1 MRQQRLFWLS
11 NDDRL
16 HFPPVETALTQPN
29 GLVAVGG
36 DLSPERLVN
45 AYRQGIFP
53 WFEED
58 QPILWWSPDPRAV
71 LYPDKLR
78 VSRSLAKR
86 IRNAGFRV
94 TMDRAFRAVMEAC
107 AAPRRQ
113 SAGTWITTGMLDA
126 YTRLHQQGLA
136 HSVEVWDGDELVGG
150 LYGVGLG
157 AAFFGESMFSRRTD
171 ASKVAL
177 VWLVRHLQTEGAR
190 FIDCQV
196 SSSHLATLGAVD
208 IPRARFIREL
218 DAALQ
223 QRPDGMG
230 WTFDDGFHP
239 LRAAEQESRA

>member
-16 HFPPVETALTQPN
+16 HFPPVEAALTQPN

-36 DLSPERLVN
+36 DLSPERLVS

-71 LYPDKLR
+71 LYPARLR
-78 VSRSLAKR
+78 VRRSLAKR
-86 IRNAGFRV
+86 IRNAGFEV
-94 TMDRAFRAVMEAC
+94 TVDRAFRPVMEAC
-107 AAPRRQ
+107 AAPRRD

-126 YTRLHQQGLA
+126 YTRLHQEGLA
-136 HSVEVWDGDELVGG
+136 HSVEVWEGDELVGG

-157 AAFFGESMFSRRTD
+157 AVFFGESMFSHRAD

-177 VWLVRHLQTEGAR
+177 VWLVRHLQAEGVH

-208 IPRARFIREL
+208 IPRTRFIREL
-218 DAALQ
+218 DDALW
-223 QRPDGMG
+223 QRPYGMG
-230 WTFDDGFHP
+230 WTFKPGFHP
-239 LRAAEQESRA
+239 LRTEEQEPRA